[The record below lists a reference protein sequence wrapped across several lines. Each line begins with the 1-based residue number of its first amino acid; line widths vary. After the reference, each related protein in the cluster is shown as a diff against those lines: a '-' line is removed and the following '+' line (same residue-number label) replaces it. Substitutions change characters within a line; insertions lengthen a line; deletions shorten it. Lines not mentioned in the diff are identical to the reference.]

1 MDFGEN
7 VSYSLEIKRCV
18 QQIIKEFFNEIL
30 IDEFKIPSQT
40 QMESYLLE
48 TISYGFNEYQTA
60 KKIQRSRPEWSEEQ
74 IAEELEK
81 QKHRYDKEFNY
92 NLKVAAQNAINELE
106 NLIRSLKD
114 TIKVWKIKNL
124 G

>member
-7 VSYSLEIKRCV
+7 VSYSADVKRCA
-18 QQIIKEFFNEIL
+18 QQIVKEFFRDIL
-30 IDEFKIPSQT
+30 IDEFKIPSQA
-40 QMESYLLE
+40 QMESYLLGS
-48 TISYGFNEYQTA
+48 ISYGFNEYQTA

-81 QKHRYDKEFNY
+81 QKQRYDKEFNH

-106 NLIRSLKD
+106 NLIGNLKD

-124 G
+124 A

>member
-7 VSYSLEIKRCV
+7 VRYSSDIKRCA
-18 QQIIKEFFNEIL
+18 QQIVKEFFNDIL
-30 IDEFKIPSQT
+30 IDEFTIPSQT

-74 IAEELEK
+74 IADELEK
-81 QKHRYDKEFNY
+81 QKRRYEKEFNY

-114 TIKVWKIKNL
+114 TIKIWKIKNL

>member
-7 VSYSLEIKRCV
+7 VSYSSEIKRCA
-18 QQIIKEFFNEIL
+18 QQIVKEFFNDIL
-30 IDEFKIPSQT
+30 IDEFDIPSQA
-40 QMESYLLE
+40 QMESYLFE

-81 QKHRYDKEFNY
+81 QKRRYDKEFND
-92 NLKVAAQNAINELE
+92 NLKLAAQNAITELE
-106 NLIRSLKD
+106 NLVRSLKD

-124 G
+124 D

>member
-1 MDFGEN
+1 MDFREN
-7 VSYSLEIKRCV
+7 VRYSSDVKRCA
-18 QQIIKEFFNEIL
+18 QQIVKEFFYDIL

-40 QMESYLLE
+40 QMESYLHE
-48 TISYGFNEYQTA
+48 SISYGFNEYQTA

-74 IAEELEK
+74 IIDELEK
-81 QKHRYDKEFNY
+81 QKRRYEKEFNH
-92 NLKVAAQNAINELE
+92 NLKIAAQNAINELE

-114 TIKVWKIKNL
+114 TIKAWRIKNL

>member
-7 VSYSLEIKRCV
+7 VSYSSEIKRCA
-18 QQIIKEFFNEIL
+18 QQIVKEFFNDIL
-30 IDEFKIPSQT
+30 IDEFDIPSQN
-40 QMESYLLE
+40 QMESYLFE

-81 QKHRYDKEFNY
+81 QKRRYDKEFND
-92 NLKVAAQNAINELE
+92 NLKLAAQNAITELE
-106 NLIRSLKD
+106 NMIRSLKD
-114 TIKVWKIKNL
+114 TIKVWRIKNL
-124 G
+124 D

>member
-1 MDFGEN
+1 MDFKEN
-7 VSYSLEIKRCV
+7 VSYSSDVKRCA
-18 QQIIKEFFNEIL
+18 QQIVKEFFRDIL
-30 IDEFKIPSQT
+30 IDEFDIPSQT

-48 TISYGFNEYQTA
+48 SISYGFNEYQTA

-74 IAEELEK
+74 LADELEK
-81 QKHRYDKEFNY
+81 QKQRYDKEFNY

-106 NLIRSLKD
+106 NLISNLKD